1 MNELTIILGAALTAF
16 IFINFFVRS
25 WAICIAVVI
34 LGIGVLVAMPDTKNV
49 YLFLAVVVLVVG
61 QTAALLIAKHNNP

>member
-25 WAICIAVVI
+25 WVICIAVVI
-34 LGIGVLVAMPDTKNV
+34 LGIGVLVAMPDPKNV
-49 YLFLAVVVLVVG
+49 YLFLAVAVVAVG
-61 QTAALLIAKHNNP
+61 QVLALIVAKHNNP